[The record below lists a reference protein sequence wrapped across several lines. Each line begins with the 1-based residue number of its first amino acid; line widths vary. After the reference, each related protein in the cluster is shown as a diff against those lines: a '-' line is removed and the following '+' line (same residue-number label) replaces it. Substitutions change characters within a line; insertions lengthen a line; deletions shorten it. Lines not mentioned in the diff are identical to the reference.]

1 MRVNA
6 PRISKPRDLA
16 GQLRTMRSEVLS
28 PAAAQLVAP
37 PPAAEVA
44 ANTHAPPLTCLAL
57 LTFADFILV
66 DNVAHDAHG
75 NTKFRPVKGVEDA
88 TGTATPDSVV
98 NDAGKEEEGEEL
110 ERRRGKRKGAATTK
124 RIVTRA
130 ICN

>member
-1 MRVNA
+1 
-6 PRISKPRDLA
+6 
-16 GQLRTMRSEVLS
+16 
-28 PAAAQLVAP
+28 
-37 PPAAEVA
+37 
-44 ANTHAPPLTCLAL
+44 
-57 LTFADFILV
+57 LTFADSILV

-98 NDAGKEEEGEEL
+98 NHTGKEEEGEEL
-110 ERRRGKRKGAATTK
+110 ERRSGKRKGAATTM